1 MPGMLNDIGT
11 YLQTKNK
18 GTMGTDIFLGL
29 MPDQPDNCIA
39 LFEYAGS
46 PPDLHW
52 NGEYPGLQVR
62 VRNKSYAQGRAK
74 IGEIMTLLHGLHEQ
88 ILPGADEEENG
99 NGSDGEEEGGA
110 NEEENGTNINGNG
123 EGEPIPAKGTRY
135 LLIKARGSPEI
146 LKRDNNNRVEF
157 FVNFEIIKERD

>member
-1 MPGMLNDIGT
+1 MMLNEIGT
-11 YLQTKNK
+11 YLQTQGVGQLSKD
-18 GTMGTDIFLGL
+18 MFLGL

-62 VRNKSYAQGRAK
+62 VRNKSYAAGREK
-74 IGEIMTLLHGLHEQ
+74 IQRIYELLHGLHNQ
-88 ILPGADEEENG
+88 IL
-99 NGSDGEEEGGA
+99 S
-110 NEEENGTNINGNG
+110 
-123 EGEPIPAKGTRY
+123 GTRY
-135 LLIKARGSPEI
+135 LLIKARGSPEV
-146 LKRDNNNRVEF
+146 LKRDNNNRVEL